1 MYKES
6 YISDGPEG
14 KTCYDFVLGA
24 EYKIINGKR
33 VYQPHCHE
41 LRTVPPERKRSSDH
55 AIRGV
60 AIVLAVIIAIG
71 LTTLYLLHR
80 ATHI

>member
-14 KTCYDFVLGA
+14 KTCYDFVLDA

-41 LRTVPPERKRSSDH
+41 LRTVPPDDDPFFMQAVRCVS
-55 AIRGV
+55 V
-60 AIVLAVIIAIG
+60 VLFIFLATI
-71 LTTLYLLHR
+71 LTGLYLIHR
-80 ATHI
+80 LIHI